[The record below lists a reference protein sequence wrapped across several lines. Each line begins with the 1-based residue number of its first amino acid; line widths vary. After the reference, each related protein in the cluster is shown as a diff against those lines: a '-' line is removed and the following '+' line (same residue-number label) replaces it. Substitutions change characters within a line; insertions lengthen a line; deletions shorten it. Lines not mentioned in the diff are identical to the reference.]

1 MESAIYDIIL
11 ALVNIAFIIYVLD
24 SLSYIKY
31 MLKKLIKEK
40 ETK

>member
-1 MESAIYDIIL
+1 MESVIYDIVLELI
-11 ALVNIAFIIYVLD
+11 NIAFIIYVID

-40 ETK
+40 